1 MVNLPAAWVQK
12 FLFVWFAAQ
21 KSPFLIEISTIFN
34 PKCFLSNL
42 RSMIQF
48 INYLILLWEFS
59 IWLTNSISLISQA
72 PYVVSIIKFNV
83 LPVYKEYLPVYD
95 GCCMTHHYHHI
106 KDKNNYY
113 LTACLDTDGHVTEA
127 SGNHEKAR
135 SHQQIPLGYDLYIDP
150 TRSPGDLLVG

>member
-1 MVNLPAAWVQK
+1 
-12 FLFVWFAAQ
+12 
-21 KSPFLIEISTIFN
+21 
-34 PKCFLSNL
+34 
-42 RSMIQF
+42 
-48 INYLILLWEFS
+48 
-59 IWLTNSISLISQA
+59 
-72 PYVVSIIKFNV
+72 
-83 LPVYKEYLPVYD
+83 
-95 GCCMTHHYHHI
+95 MTHHYHHI